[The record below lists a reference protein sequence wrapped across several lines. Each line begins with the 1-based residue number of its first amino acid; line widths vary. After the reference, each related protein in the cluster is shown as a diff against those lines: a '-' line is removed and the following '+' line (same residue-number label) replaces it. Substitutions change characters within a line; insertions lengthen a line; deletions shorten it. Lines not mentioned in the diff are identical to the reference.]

1 MWISHSPLP
10 PLEVSSPEAKS
21 GKYSGSSLSRLG
33 SRSLPAVKMTEPPC
47 GCSLWQNVNA
57 VLCGEGEARGNVE
70 GGNGGGGGL
79 TKPMELRRRRW
90 RLARSGGTLR

>member
-1 MWISHSPLP
+1 
-10 PLEVSSPEAKS
+10 
-21 GKYSGSSLSRLG
+21 
-33 SRSLPAVKMTEPPC
+33 MTEPPC

-90 RLARSGGTLR
+90 RLANGYE